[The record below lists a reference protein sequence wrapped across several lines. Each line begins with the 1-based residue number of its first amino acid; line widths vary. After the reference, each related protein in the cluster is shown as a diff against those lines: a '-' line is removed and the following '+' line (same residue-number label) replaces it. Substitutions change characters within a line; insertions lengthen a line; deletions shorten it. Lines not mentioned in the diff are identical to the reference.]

1 MPIAAVPKYLQEK
14 DPEFYLSAPP
24 GHRFL
29 LYFPAW
35 GEHRETRKVDWR
47 MADRVPRIDKKT
59 KQQKVGESGPE
70 WDDLPNDQF
79 ACTIAACKTPQ
90 HDEERPRARKPKAD
104 PGLKSWRPM
113 MESLLARQCAA
124 FAVRAGAE
132 TGLVIKARAVA
143 PFTTGLGN
151 EHPLEN
157 GFAFLN
163 PYGLPYLPGS
173 GVKGVLRQAAK
184 ELASGQWADQ
194 QGWSEEKPY
203 SIQIDRD
210 TTIRLSLLDVLF
222 GRETEAGDK
231 DHVRGALS
239 FWDVIPQIE
248 DDHLMVEIMTPHQS
262 HYYQQKPAAGSTNPH
277 DSGQPNPISFLTVPP
292 GSQFIFHVVCD
303 VAHLKRLTDNKQPGA
318 PDLLAEG
325 ETNWKTLLEAAFKHA
340 FTWLG
345 FGAKT
350 AVGYGAMEPAHDRDC
365 AGAKPTGESQAVG
378 TDAMATPRGS
388 RVPQAPRVTSHEEV
402 WHSASITHNKGGGGI
417 VTAQAERKKAEA
429 RGPAAAAFLDS
440 LSEEQRRRLKKK
452 GQLEGIA
459 VVVKVEGNLRTLVR
473 LASLNKGDAE

>member
-1 MPIAAVPKYLQEK
+1 MPIAAVPSYLGKDFRDASPALRFGMYLPIWTDRADQEQEVRK
-14 DPEFYLSAPP
+14 RGEAKSPEGREVAALLQSQGMDAAIRTLRQRQSRPLPGLWEKNDFAARKAWNGIVALNQSDRVRMKALIDRESHSFSTTGPDSAKLRLSA
-24 GHRFL
+24 
-29 LYFPAW
+29 
-35 GEHRETRKVDWR
+35 
-47 MADRVPRIDKKT
+47 
-59 KQQKVGESGPE
+59 
-70 WDDLPNDQF
+70 
-79 ACTIAACKTPQ
+79 C
-90 HDEERPRARKPKAD
+90 
-104 PGLKSWRPM
+104 
-113 MESLLARQCAA
+113 
-124 FAVRAGAE
+124 
-132 TGLVIKARAVA
+132 AVA

-173 GVKGVLRQAAK
+173 GVKGVLRQAAT

-222 GRETEAGDK
+222 GRETEPGDK
-231 DHVRGALS
+231 VHVRGALS
-239 FWDVIPQIE
+239 FWDVIPQIAG
-248 DDHLMVEIMTPHQS
+248 DHLLVEIMTPHQS

-325 ETNWKTLLEAAFKHA
+325 ETHWKTLLEAAFKHA

-350 AVGYGAMEPAHDRDC
+350 AVGYGAMTR
-365 AGAKPTGESQAVG
+365 TQ
-378 TDAMATPRGS
+378 
-388 RVPQAPRVTSHEEV
+388 
-402 WHSASITHNKGGGGI
+402 
-417 VTAQAERKKAEA
+417 VTAPSRPIGPPRSPWVDDTLKALCSKPGIKADDALRGKALAEA
-429 RGPAAAAFLDS
+429 VKAIDDEKTRQAALADIVARWKAKGWWDS
-440 LSEEQRRRLKKK
+440 KVSGSAKQAKAIYDDLLRQRAGGAHRWMLC
-452 GQLEGIA
+452 
-459 VVVKVEGNLRTLVR
+459 
-473 LASLNKGDAE
+473 

>member
-1 MPIAAVPKYLQEK
+1 MPIAAVPSYLGKDFRDASPALRFGMYLPIWTDRADQEQEVRK
-14 DPEFYLSAPP
+14 RGEAKSPEGREVAALLQSQGMDAAIRTLRQRQSRPLP
-24 GHRFL
+24 GLWEKNDFAARK
-29 LYFPAW
+29 AW
-35 GEHRETRKVDWR
+35 NGIV
-47 MADRVPRIDKKT
+47 ALNQSDRVRMKALIDR
-59 KQQKVGESGPE
+59 ESHSFSTTGP
-70 WDDLPNDQF
+70 DSAKL
-79 ACTIAACKTPQ
+79 
-90 HDEERPRARKPKAD
+90 R
-104 PGLKSWRPM
+104 LS
-113 MESLLARQCAA
+113 
-124 FAVRAGAE
+124 
-132 TGLVIKARAVA
+132 ARAVA

-231 DHVRGALS
+231 VHVRGALS
-239 FWDVIPQIE
+239 FWDVIPQIAG
-248 DDHLMVEIMTPHQS
+248 DHLLVEIMTPHQS

-292 GSQFIFHVVCD
+292 GSEFTFHVVCD
-303 VAHLKRLTDNKQPGA
+303 VAHLRRLTEEKQSGA

-325 ETNWKTLLEAAFKHA
+325 ETHWKTLLEAAFQHA

-350 AVGYGAMEPAHDRDC
+350 AVGYGAMEIGPATSATVVPSPGHT
-365 AGAKPTGESQAVG
+365 AAVS
-378 TDAMATPRGS
+378 PQPVS
-388 RVPQAPRVTSHEEV
+388 VPQSAQPTETIWTPVTL
-402 WHSASITHNKGGGGI
+402 TYQKGGGGV
-417 VTAQAERKKAEA
+417 VTVTGPAGKAEA
-429 RGPAAAAFLDS
+429 RGAQAQMVKS
-440 LSEEQRRRLKKK
+440 MLSPEQAKRLEKK
-452 GQLEGIA
+452 GSVTNLA
-459 VVVKVEGNLRTLVR
+459 VLVVIDGNRRTVKAVLPDHP
-473 LASLNKGDAE
+473 SG

>member
-1 MPIAAVPKYLQEK
+1 MPIAAVPSYLGKDFRDASPALRFGMYLTLWGINRRSDAVLWTTHDIGYEVRGQDSREREVKYENK
-14 DPEFYLSAPP
+14 VSA
-24 GHRFL
+24 L
-29 LYFPAW
+29 
-35 GEHRETRKVDWR
+35 
-47 MADRVPRIDKKT
+47 ADAKKLNDTDKKT
-59 KQQKVGESGPE
+59 MQ
-70 WDDLPNDQF
+70 
-79 ACTIAACKTPQ
+79 A
-90 HDEERPRARKPKAD
+90 
-104 PGLKSWRPM
+104 
-113 MESLLARQCAA
+113 LLARQERTFEMTASADRFC
-124 FAVRAGAE
+124 
-132 TGLVIKARAVA
+132 LSARAVA

-173 GVKGVLRQAAK
+173 GVKGVLRQAAT

-222 GRETEAGDK
+222 GRETEPGDK

-239 FWDVIPQIE
+239 FWDVIPQIAG
-248 DDHLMVEIMTPHQS
+248 DHLLVEIMTPHQS

-325 ETNWKTLLEAAFKHA
+325 ETHWKTLLEAAFKHA

-378 TDAMATPRGS
+378 TDALATPRGS

-417 VTAQAERKKAEA
+417 MMAQAERKKAEA